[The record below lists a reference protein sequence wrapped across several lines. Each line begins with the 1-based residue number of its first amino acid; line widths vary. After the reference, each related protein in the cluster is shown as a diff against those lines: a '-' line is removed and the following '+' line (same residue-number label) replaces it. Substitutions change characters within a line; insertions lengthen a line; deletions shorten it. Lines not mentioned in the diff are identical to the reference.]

1 MGMAFLRTTRALN
14 ADRGTG
20 GTFAI
25 VAALLLLIIWSG
37 WFVFGRITVY
47 QASRAAYVEVSS
59 SSRQIATLNGGRLVA
74 SGLFIGR
81 KVRAGEILA
90 ELDSEQ
96 EILRLAQAE
105 ARLSGYPSRI
115 AALHQE
121 LASSQI
127 ARTGTQ
133 RAKNSE
139 LATAAARTRE
149 AQASAD
155 FNRSFAG
162 KQQADSAAGASAPVE
177 AERAEAEALRA
188 AAARDAAHL
197 DEARIA
203 DAASVQGADRDS
215 NSANIAASVAVA
227 QNDEAAARL
236 LVAQLRL
243 DLEARKIRAPADGVI
258 GEVTAVRVGE
268 VLAAGARLATI
279 VPDGDLH
286 IVAAFDPATGL
297 GRLTAG
303 QQGRLRLNG
312 FSWAQYGDFSARVER
327 VAAEASNNVLRV
339 DLSLPRSQT
348 GQLALRHGMTGQV
361 EVAIEQVSPAV
372 LLLRAIGEVMA

>member
-1 MGMAFLRTTRALN
+1 MGMKFSRTTRALN

-25 VAALLLLIIWSG
+25 GASLLLLALWSG
-37 WFVFGRITVY
+37 WFVFGRVTVY

-74 SGLFIGR
+74 SKLFIGR

-90 ELDSEQ
+90 ELNSEQ
-96 EILRLAQAE
+96 EKLRLAQAE
-105 ARLSGYPSRI
+105 ARLSGYPARLD
-115 AALHQE
+115 ALRRE
-121 LASSQI
+121 LASSQS
-127 ARTGTQ
+127 ARTGSE
-133 RAKNSE
+133 RAKGSE
-139 LATAAARTRE
+139 LAAAQARTRE

-162 KQQADSAAGASAPVE
+162 KQQADSAAGASAPVD
-177 AERAEAEALRA
+177 AERAEAEALRT
-188 AAARDAAHL
+188 AAARDASHL

-203 DAASVQGADRDS
+203 DAASVQGADRDG
-215 NSANIAASVAVA
+215 NSVRIAASVASA
-227 QNDEAAARL
+227 QNDQTAAQL

-258 GEVTAVRVGE
+258 GEVTTLRIGE
-268 VLAAGARLATI
+268 ILAAGARLATI
-279 VPDGDLH
+279 VPDGELH

-303 QQGRLRLNG
+303 QLGRLRVNG
-312 FSWAQYGDFSARVER
+312 FPWAQYGDFSAKVER
-327 VAAEASNNVLRV
+327 VAAEANNNVLRV
-339 DLSLPRSQT
+339 DLSLPG
-348 GQLALRHGMTGQV
+348 GQRERLQLSHGMTGQV
-361 EVAIEQVSPAV
+361 EVAIERVSPAV
-372 LLLRAIGEVMA
+372 LMLRAIGEVVT